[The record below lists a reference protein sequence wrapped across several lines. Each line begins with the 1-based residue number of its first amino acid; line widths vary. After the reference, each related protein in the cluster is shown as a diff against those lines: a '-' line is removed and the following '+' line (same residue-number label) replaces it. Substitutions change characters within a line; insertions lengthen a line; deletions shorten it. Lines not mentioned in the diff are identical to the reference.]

1 MTKALFLNK
10 SMNNGIVLGGFRR
23 RQRIREVGESEER
36 KRVMFEG
43 GGEGREIWQNMRAWY
58 YIWAKNKWRMI

>member
-23 RQRIREVGESEER
+23 WQGIREVEESGDW

-43 GGEGREIWQNMRAWY
+43 GN
-58 YIWAKNKWRMI
+58 